1 MEPLF
6 SIKAELAKRG
16 RKIKDLAKALGWGY
30 GKLSRILNGF
40 QPASI
45 GFDRQVNMIL
55 KTWDAD
61 NCRDHR
67 QDKRG

>member
-16 RKIKDLAKALGWGY
+16 RKIKDLAKALDWDY

-40 QPASI
+40 QPASQ

-55 KTWDAD
+55 QAWDAD
-61 NCRDHR
+61 NCREHR
-67 QDKRG
+67 RG